1 MFAQELTKII
11 GNTDLGLSEKSK
23 IALLELR
30 GLVEQKLR
38 KETGAAIASSEWLSN
53 FAQLVPE
60 ANESEDMQMSKLKR
74 WDDIIYKY
82 ARK

>member
-1 MFAQELTKII
+1 
-11 GNTDLGLSEKSK
+11 
-23 IALLELR
+23 
-30 GLVEQKLR
+30 LVEQKLR